1 MCETLVE
8 DLIRHL
14 LKSPCDSMVAML
26 TWELYAERDIVRV
39 LNISRALPQK
49 LSREKDKVRAHA
61 LQKRQNEHHLCI
73 DIITF

>member
-8 DLIRHL
+8 DLMRPL
-14 LKSPCDSMVAML
+14 LKSPCDLMVAML

-49 LSREKDKVRAHA
+49 LSRK
-61 LQKRQNEHHLCI
+61 KR
-73 DIITF
+73 